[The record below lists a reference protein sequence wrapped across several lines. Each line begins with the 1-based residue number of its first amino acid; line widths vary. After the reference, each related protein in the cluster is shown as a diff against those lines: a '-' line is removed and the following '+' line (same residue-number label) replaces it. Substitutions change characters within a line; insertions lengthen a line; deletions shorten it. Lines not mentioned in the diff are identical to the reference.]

1 MAEMR
6 SEPLE
11 PEPDST
17 GVGMVTLSALL
28 FCSIIF
34 SLYLLMYY
42 NCYSLLRA
50 AIYLPHAGSHSVFL
64 IEFMRS

>member
-17 GVGMVTLSALL
+17 GVGMVTLIA
-28 FCSIIF
+28 
-34 SLYLLMYY
+34 Y
-42 NCYSLLRA
+42 
-50 AIYLPHAGSHSVFL
+50 HSVKLHFAVS
-64 IEFMRS
+64 IAASNDNSTVCY

>member
-17 GVGMVTLSALL
+17 GVGMVKLIVFP
-28 FCSIIF
+28 FCNIMF
-34 SLYLLMYY
+34 V
-42 NCYSLLRA
+42 A
-50 AIYLPHAGSHSVFL
+50 SHL
-64 IEFMRS
+64 

>member
-17 GVGMVTLSALL
+17 GVGMVTLIATIL
-28 FCSIIF
+28 
-34 SLYLLMYY
+34 
-42 NCYSLLRA
+42 
-50 AIYLPHAGSHSVFL
+50 
-64 IEFMRS
+64 